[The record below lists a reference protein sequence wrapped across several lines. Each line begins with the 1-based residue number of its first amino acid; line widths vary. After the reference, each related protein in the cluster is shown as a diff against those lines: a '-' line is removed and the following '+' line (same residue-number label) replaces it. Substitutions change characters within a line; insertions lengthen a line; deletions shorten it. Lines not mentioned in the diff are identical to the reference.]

1 MATSRVKLD
10 LTKLRNTSVSEVVVN
25 GQKKQCVLI
34 PVEDNCLYVSQK
46 TGAVYLDLTAYTC
59 QNDRYGKTHIL
70 KQKLGGNVW
79 REMTEDER
87 RNIPISGSIQP
98 DEERQPNANNSGGYG
113 YQQQTPQHTN
123 VGGYSQPTSSNDLPF

>member
-1 MATSRVKLD
+1 MGNYKVKID
-10 LTKLRNTSVSEVVVN
+10 LSKLRKSSVTELVID
-25 GQKKQCVLI
+25 GQKKKGVFI
-34 PVEDNCLYVSQK
+34 PIEDNCLYVSQK
-46 TGAVYLDLTAYTC
+46 TGSVYLDLTAYTC

-79 REMTEDER
+79 RNMTEDER

>member
-10 LTKLRNTSVSEVVVN
+10 LTKLRNASVSEVVVN

-79 REMTEDER
+79 REMTEEER

-98 DEERQPNANNSGGYG
+98 DEEKQYNNNNSGYSN
-113 YQQQTPQHTN
+113 QSQPQSNN

>member
-59 QNDRYGKTHIL
+59 QNDKYGKTHIL

-79 REMTEDER
+79 REMTEEER
-87 RNIPISGSIQP
+87 RSVPIAGSIQP
-98 DEERQPNANNSGGYG
+98 EEERQPNANNSGGYG
-113 YQQQTPQHTN
+113 YQQQTPHHTN

>member
-59 QNDRYGKTHIL
+59 QNDKYGKTHIL

-79 REMTEDER
+79 REMTEEER
-87 RNIPISGSIQP
+87 RSVPISGSIQP

-113 YQQQTPQHTN
+113 YQQQTPHHTN

>member
-46 TGAVYLDLTAYTC
+46 TGSVYLDLTAYTC

-98 DEERQPNANNSGGYG
+98 DEERQPNANNSVGYG